1 MAEIRDSEIVQY
13 KDKKVQL
20 KQIPNQGE
28 NISVYVRPGDEV
40 DFNLNGI
47 NLQDLQYK
55 LVGGDIIIDIPNQ
68 GSFTFVS
75 MALMGYSDTPPF
87 FNLGGATKL
96 TLNTILS
103 AIEEVNDLPL
113 ESVSASLQVKIDQ
126 EAKEDAP
133 KVEKQPIVIIQE
145 VEVLVEKEEQEPNEN
160 IGQFTDEPVD
170 IPEIDPV
177 IFTSTETKSKS
188 STEDETKTDDGNGVP
203 ALLTFDIDIQHI
215 SATDSTTAGVMSVEG
230 GGGTSYDN
238 FYPGTQA
245 QAYKNGAGLVKQGDA
260 EIIDYRNTTSNEAN
274 KLIINADDPA
284 FFDTNIIS
292 REIVL
297 SPNQPIGFGVTSVTI
312 ASDSFPVDFDI
323 ANSTSGGNSFTLVK
337 DDLDTSVI
345 EGFTFDASG
354 NLIIKIL
361 MNKNQADQNFE
372 FIIDIVSEFNMDNV
386 PEDLKSEVE
395 DITGSAEATLEA
407 TKTYGANVKNIPDA
421 NIDNPD
427 EYYFEEFDDSNGD
440 KIESGFVIITNDNDN
455 IIYGSKTLENTI
467 NGGVANDL
475 ITTGNQN
482 DTVDGR
488 DGTDTMDYSSN
499 DNLDNDFGIDANLTT
514 GIITK
519 KYAANNTDTVLNIEN
534 VTGTQDNDN
543 IVGSADAN
551 VLLGEA
557 GNDTLR
563 GLAGSDTL
571 DGGAGNDTLEGGAA
585 ADSINGGAGND
596 TASYENAT
604 GDVTVD
610 LDNGNGNG
618 EASGADGNDTL
629 YNIENVK
636 GSAHDDTITG
646 DSGDNTLEGLA
657 GDDHFY
663 VSAGTDTIDGGSNG
677 ANGDTI
683 DASNSSVAHTISLK
697 DGQVFGEGYSSITG
711 VENAIGSAG
720 KDIIVGNDDTN
731 TLQGGINEDT
741 IYGGAGDDFIY
752 GGTQDDTLSGGVG
765 NDYINGGSS
774 SLGGTGDVATYSDIT
789 TGGVTVD
796 LRIQDG
802 TTSQNTVNAG
812 NDTLV
817 DIENLTGTSF
827 DDTLIGDTN
836 DNTLL
841 GGSGNDT
848 FIGNGSTG
856 TGDFIDGEGGT
867 DDLISFET
875 ATQNITFDLGDSSSY
890 QSTGAGKIK
899 VQNVENLKGGT
910 GADTLYGSSQE
921 NKLYGHDGDDFLDG
935 KAGNDTLY
943 GELGDDTLTGGAGDD
958 ILDGGAGA
966 DIADYTANTSS
977 GIKVDLTRVTG
988 QVIDDGYGDTDTLI
1002 DIERVNGSNFT
1013 DTIVGSDNV
1022 DTLYG
1027 MGGDDTLNGG
1037 LGSDTLYGG
1046 LGSDTADY
1054 STRSESIKV
1063 DLSVAIPTVIVDTN
1077 SNSTFES
1084 GVDEEDTLNS
1094 IENIIGGTNADII
1107 IGNSG
1112 NNTLK
1117 GNSGADTLSGGI
1129 GTDYLDGGDDIDTID
1144 FSSVNEDVTIDLSKT
1159 VTQAVYTDAYYK
1171 VSNIENIIGG
1181 FGADKLTGDVQVN
1194 TIIGGDGADTLDGG
1208 GVSGAGTDS
1217 LIGGAGDDN
1226 FVVSAVGS
1234 TVYDGSF
1241 GAGGADVDTADFSKI
1256 ANQSTDK
1263 VNVNLDSGSF
1273 TLNGNTIAGT
1283 TFIGIEGA
1291 IGGSGDDTITGT
1303 TTANSLVG
1311 GAGDDTLLGNG
1322 ASSGID
1328 YIDGG
1333 EGGETNGD
1341 FVSFSYSS
1349 SNISVDLSN
1358 SGVQNSGDGNL
1369 IIQNIENLEGG
1380 SGDDTLKGNDDDNIL
1395 RGLTGSDT
1403 LVGGKG
1409 YDTLDGGVGDIDIAD
1424 YSSNT
1429 ALGIKVDLTQA
1440 AQVTNDGYNNSDTL
1454 IDIEEIHGSNF
1465 TDTLVGAGDDDTFR
1479 GGAGDD
1485 TLSGASGAD
1494 TLYGEAGNDV
1504 LKGGLGDD
1512 TLDGGLDNDTADY
1525 SDRSEAIYGN
1535 LSAATPNVIV
1545 DTDDANSD
1553 GDTTHEF
1560 DGSDEVD
1567 TLNAIENITGGSNS
1581 DTLIGDANANTLS
1594 GGLGDDTLF
1603 GGAGAD
1609 KLIGGDGSDT
1619 VSYDGD
1625 VSAIN
1630 ISLKTNQGIDGSGDT
1645 DSYNSIE
1652 NVIGTSY
1659 DDTIEGD
1666 SSNNTLDGNT
1676 GKDAISYANSTN
1688 VSGVTVNLGTQT
1700 ASGVDEGTDTILNFE
1715 DILGGSGNDTLI
1727 GDGGTN
1733 TITGGS
1739 GNDTLDGAAGS
1750 DKLVGGLGSD
1760 TASYENEGSLV
1771 NINLRAGTGTDSS
1784 GGTDSYDSIENVIGS
1799 DYDDTIEGNTANN
1812 VLQGGLGNDTLTFEN
1827 ALSGVTVNL
1836 GTTTQQNT
1844 GSDGQDTI
1852 SGFENLTGS
1861 SSADNLT
1868 GDDNTNII
1876 RGNGGD
1882 DSLSGGLGVDSL
1894 YGGAGNDTF
1903 KVELGDGDDI
1913 IDGYEDAQTDTD
1925 DSSNKDTLD
1934 YSLLT
1939 GNYYANVDLS
1949 LNSAEVTDGTTTDQ
1963 TDTIANI
1970 ENVIGSNQNDTL
1982 TGNAE
1987 VNTLSGSSG
1996 DDTFILKDGITTGDA
2011 IIGGAHTIDGS
2022 GTQGST
2028 NAYTGKGDT
2037 VDYSAVTQSINLTLT
2052 NGAGTTNVQVGA
2064 TVADHT
2070 LSGIENIIGSDSS
2083 DDTITGN
2090 TAVNTILGM
2099 AGNDTIDGGDGA
2111 DILDGG
2117 FTDDGGGNNL
2127 QTNTI
2132 SFASSTIG
2140 VTANLTT
2147 GITSQSDII
2156 SNFTNII
2163 GTDEAA
2169 QVDILTGDGQDN
2181 KIEGLAGNDT
2191 IEGLDGD
2198 DNLLGGAGNDNFIL
2212 RADDGEDTIDGGEGS
2227 GDTLDYS
2234 NLTSTQN
2241 LEIEIDTS
2249 TSKVATVREGAT
2261 TYTDDVVN
2269 IENITGGAGDDTIT
2283 GDAFENTLIGNAGD
2297 DILDGDFEDDKLYGG
2312 AGDDQLLGG
2321 LGDDELYGEAGDD
2334 LLSGGAGDDIIVGG
2348 ETAEVSGD
2356 TIDYSSKATN
2366 LDLNLM
2372 NVVGGY
2378 ATATL
2383 GTEKD
2388 SLAEIENII
2397 GTINDDYIGGDNDS
2411 NALDGRAGADIIVG
2425 AGGDDV
2431 LSGGDDN
2438 DTFKAGLDNN
2448 VLAGQDKVLEDGD
2461 DGADTIDGGD
2471 EIDTVD
2477 YSAISQA
2484 IEVTLNGAT
2493 NTTVYVGGAGTGY
2506 ADDTIKNVENV
2517 IGSSGNDIIN
2527 GDSLDNILD
2536 GSAGDDTLYGAGG
2549 NDTLEGGT
2557 GINTADYTAALNKIV
2572 VDMDIAAGEVTADG
2586 DGGVDNLN
2594 NIQKIIATTNKDTI
2608 YGSNNDELFIGGAD
2622 TDTLMGRGGDDTLYG
2637 GSFDGTNRTDS
2648 ANDTVSYEY
2657 LTNGTDK
2664 VVVDLS
2670 ADTGTAVV
2678 STGADTD
2685 TLYDIENII
2694 GGAGDD
2700 TIITRFD
2707 EVNIING
2714 AAGSDTIDYSSLDT
2728 SHSISVTLGTNGAQS
2743 TVDVSGTANDDL
2755 VENIENVTGTNLT
2768 DSIYGNNLNNTLL
2781 GLGGDDTL
2789 EGGAGD
2795 DYLDGGTDGANGDT
2809 AYYNQ
2814 ATGSV
2819 TVDLGKD
2826 NIAQAIG
2833 GGQGTDTLVDIE
2845 NVIGSS
2851 YDDTFYTNFTEVN
2864 NFDGGIEDNEIN
2876 GDTVDYSNLKADVG
2890 GANYTGTANAD
2901 NIFLDLTSNTVE
2913 VRYGG
2918 STVTDTISNIENII
2932 ATSGDDTLYGD
2943 SGDNTLKGLLG
2954 DDILDGGQGDDYLDG
2969 GVAGSDTAYY
2979 NQATSGVTVDLGLD
2993 GVAQA
2998 VGGNQGTD
3006 TLVSIENVIGSKYN
3020 DTFKGDNVAS
3030 NIFNGGYVLATGV
3043 ENVSDE
3049 NDTVDYSSLTGATD
3063 KIVVDLSNTTTPNV
3077 AVTVA
3082 TTLQGSDTLI
3092 NIENVT
3098 GSFGNDTF
3106 TGNSDSNVFLGAD
3119 GDDTFLITSASTGS
3133 EVDIINGGANSS
3145 VGDTVDFSGVTNPNY
3160 YVDVNLASQDLLLK
3174 DASNNIVRDDT
3185 VLNIENITGTANED
3199 IIIGDSSNNILD
3211 GDDGTDSISG
3221 GAGDDIIY
3229 GGANSA
3235 GDGVGVY
3242 ETLDGGAD
3250 NDTIYGGAGND
3261 RILGGSGIGEDKLY
3275 GEAGDDSITGGSGID
3290 TIDGGADNDTIKGDA
3305 GEDILYGGTEDDIIY
3320 GGTEGD
3326 VIYGDDSLNS
3336 AANAGADTLFGED
3349 GTDTLFGG
3357 YGDDTLIGGANND
3370 SLYGGEGTDTVDFS
3384 TTGNGVTVDLDAQ
3397 TALGDG
3403 TDELNSIEN
3412 AIGSTYDDN
3421 FISDF
3426 AVSNRFDGN
3435 EGTETTGDSISYA
3448 AITVDG
3454 GVDKVVVDL
3463 SSGADAQ
3470 GYYDADI
3477 YQDGVITNT
3486 DKLKNMENITGSD
3499 GDDTITGDIDNNTLT
3514 GLDGDDLLSG
3524 QGGDDVLIGGAGSD
3538 TASYSEKS
3546 VAVTVDFK
3554 TNEAT
3559 TATETDSLNS
3569 IENAIGG
3576 TAKDTFKMNEDTT
3589 ANTIDGG
3596 GDEDTISYE
3605 YYTSEG
3611 VDVNLSFTG
3620 AQTVATGDT
3629 DTIANI
3635 EHIIGSSKNDTFVG
3649 TTASNSIVGGSGND
3663 TFIAGVDTD
3672 NDNVIENVDDGADYI
3687 DGGVGTGDWADY
3699 SSIGD
3704 DANGATNGIEVTL
3717 DGANEVTATVNG
3729 QTGDDT
3735 LLNIENIS
3743 GTQDSDSIKG
3753 DVQNNT
3759 LLGNAG
3765 ADILSGEAGMDELY
3779 GGDDADTL
3787 LGGAGDD
3794 ILMGDAGDDTLTGG
3808 VGSDNLYGGDNSS
3821 DSGVDTV
3828 DYTNALESL
3837 TIDLDVTDAI
3847 GLTQNGSEE
3856 GRSDGATGD
3865 QGQGVDN
3872 LYGIENVIGSNF
3884 AADIIYGSSE
3894 ANIIQTQAGD
3904 DTIVAAGASDGIDHY
3919 DGGVGTD
3926 TLDYSALSE
3935 DITIDLSVAATDD
3948 FDGAGGNDSW
3958 SVSIATGDSD
3968 IIKNIENIIGGSG
3981 DDIITMNS
3989 GVNEI
3994 QGGAGSDTLSGN
4006 LGNDIINGYYEAQD
4020 EETDVGIQYDTVS
4033 YSYLSTKSV
4042 VLDLQLGTAYVDAS
4056 DSDTLISIE
4065 NAIGGA
4071 QGDTLT
4077 GSTLINS
4084 LEGGA
4089 GDDTFVSS
4097 LGDDFIFG
4105 GNMASGTHTDSHIV
4119 GDTVDYSNSV
4129 NTNNKLVVDL
4139 TTTAND
4145 GNVYSNAQVLL
4156 DSDNSAVYTDRL
4168 YGIENISG
4176 TQNDDTLYGNSEA
4189 NTLIGNSGDDT
4200 LKGGLGIDKLDGGAG
4215 DDIFLI
4221 EETDIGDAGGDEIL
4235 GGSGNDTLNYLGIT
4249 SSGVTVNLE
4258 TGADVTIGG
4267 YTHEFSGIEH
4277 IIGTNQAD
4285 ILTGD
4290 INLNRIEGMG
4300 GDDTVYGKYGDD
4312 ILDGGVGLDTLYGS
4326 DGLDTLYGGDDADK
4340 LYGGLGLDTIFGGA
4354 GADEIIFEAA
4364 DNQNDIVYGGD
4375 ASSDTSEDDLIDYT
4389 TAIKGMTVTLGEDNL
4404 LGTATS
4410 QDQGTDDIYGI
4421 EHVKG
4426 SNIESDTIFG
4436 NSDVNTLYGQ
4446 GADDTLYGKDGA
4458 DHLLGGDQDD
4468 VLYGDDAIGNSD
4480 DGAADTLDGGTGD
4493 DTLYGGLGDDEL
4505 IGGTGDDIFKAVYTT
4520 DIFDGDDNI
4529 DGGADS
4535 DTIDYSAVVDGQY
4548 YGNIDLTAGSVII
4561 YDGANG
4567 DAVKKTD
4574 SITSIENA
4582 IGTSGDDTFKGNAE
4596 RNTLAGRSGADT
4608 VMYTFAALTAGI
4620 VADLSADT
4628 VDKVTT
4634 SGTFTDT
4641 VTQIENIVGTDFDD
4655 VFVGASGE
4663 VNIIDGGEST
4673 VNGQGNEVGGDTVD
4687 YSSQSDAIDVTL
4699 NGSTLVDVVISGDAT
4714 DQIKNIENVTG
4725 STANDTIVGDLSVNT
4740 LLGMDG
4746 NDNLDGGAGND
4757 YIDGGAGDDII
4768 TGGAGI
4774 DTLYGGTGDDTF
4786 NQANIADTGDTI
4798 DGGDGSD
4805 TVDYS
4810 GIETAETGGIYADL
4824 ANNEILIDSNTDA
4837 VFDNSVDKVDTIT
4850 SIENV
4855 SGTQNNDTL
4864 LGNDEVNELSGNGGD
4879 DYIDGA
4885 IGDDTLLGGLGDD
4898 EVYGGEGIDILYGD
4912 DIANSDVTGGDDTLS
4927 GGAGEDTIYGGYGDD
4942 TLIGGVN
4949 DDKLK
4954 GGEGS
4959 DTADYSGESAAVQA
4973 NIANSFAVGS
4983 SSGTDTFESIENITG
4998 TDLGGAS
5005 DQITGD
5011 DASNTLKG
5019 LAGDDTIS
5027 ELAGDDEVVG
5037 GAGDDYIYAG
5047 AGADII
5053 DGDDTDGATLN
5064 GTSDTLD
5071 YSLINI
5077 SDDSGDTRDVDG
5089 TNDSTTPSSDA
5100 YSGIEIDLTVTTA
5113 QRIHAQYGTDTVT
5126 NIENIVGSG
5135 KNDYIG
5141 GNDVANTLEGRS
5153 GNDYL
5158 VGLDGADKL
5167 IGGDGIDTADFSTG
5181 VQNVVIDMT
5190 RTQTDGSSGTYRV
5203 QNDGYGHQ
5211 EYLDGVENITT
5222 GAGNDTIYG
5231 DSNSNTIITGAGND
5245 TIRGGAQ
5252 ADVIEGGADEDT
5264 VDFSDLTY
5272 GVTVDLDTDNN
5283 SGTAADGTASS
5294 NGKTDIIREIE
5305 NVIGTASNDI
5315 IVADEKDN
5323 TLIGADG
5330 DDTFVGLEGVD
5341 YIDGGAGTNDTI
5353 DFSDGTQGIQVDLT
5367 AIQTFG
5373 TNTTYIVQDDGFGNK
5388 EYINGIENIIGT
5400 NSADTIIGDSANNKF
5415 EGGSN
5420 DDTLYGDA
5428 GDDTLIGGTGADT
5441 FRAGAGNDII
5451 YGSDENISSSDAS
5464 RDVID
5469 YSDVNV
5475 AMTINLDANQA
5486 SGVGQGVD
5494 LIYDI
5499 QDVLGSSVNDTI
5511 TGITDSV
5518 NSLMGQSGDDIF
5530 YATLDGDFIYGG
5542 SVNTTTSVHTDS
5554 GDDTV
5559 DYSAIDSNDGRAIN
5573 VDLSRDDG
5581 DDTTN
5586 NEQEVQL
5593 VGDNTKFDNLEGIEN
5608 IIGTQNND
5616 IIKGSDDATEV
5627 NTLDGD
5633 KGDDTFFSSDGVDS
5647 FIGGEGIDTLDFRGV
5662 NTGAEGVN
5670 VDLDQDKA
5678 IDDGFGLEDYIAN
5691 DIEVV
5696 IGSTNDDILKGDSAD
5711 NTLLGNDG
5719 ADTIEGGSGADS
5731 LEGGV
5736 GVDTLKGDSGN
5747 DTILGGADGDFLYGG
5762 EGNDI
5767 LDGEA
5772 GDDTIYFDKG
5782 NDVITGGTGADTLTY
5797 EEQIITSSGIIVNL
5811 EATNGEVDVGA
5822 DGIDNLQD
5830 HIETIIGTGLD
5841 DNFNGYTGSDA
5852 GDYVDTFKGLAGND
5866 VFSGGR
5872 GDDYLDGG
5880 NQVDTLIFTNA
5891 QNGVNVDLS
5900 VTQNLADTNT
5910 YAVQDDGFGDQDY
5923 VINIENIIGTAYVD
5937 TLGGDANDNSIAA
5950 GDNDDTL
5957 LLSTGLDTLNGESG
5971 SDWISLE
5978 NHEVNIDLLN
5988 ATHSYAVNENT
5999 TIQNIENII
6008 DSTTSTATRYMWGTH
6023 EGNIVIAYDG
6033 NDRVYGRDGDDV
6045 VDLGAGDDIVYSNE
6059 RDATNAI
6066 GTGTDTLMGGAGT
6079 DILEFRNDITG
6090 GQSASIILQTTT
6102 FDSNFDFTNETTLTA
6117 TTTTINLSG
6126 LDSYTGDQNFV
6137 QITDGTG
6144 NTDYIYVDGSGNTDF
6159 EQFNLSYAGDTF
6171 VGDDAVNIVNAYEGN
6186 DTILGM
6192 GGADI
6197 INGHNGNDKIYGGE
6211 GNDVINAGNDQD
6223 TIIGGLG
6230 DDAINGGNGN
6240 DIIYDDEGTDTID
6253 GDGGTDTVIFKDGGN
6268 GITIDLTA
6276 TTNNSIDSYGNTQ
6289 NIREVENVTSTDYVD
6304 TITTNS
6310 STNVILAGAQN
6321 DTIFGS
6327 TGNDNINGEGGTD
6340 LLDYSNLTTSVRL
6353 ELGDNA
6359 RIGTDNQTITS
6370 IENAR
6375 GSDYADE
6382 ITGESGVNTLWGG
6395 DDNDVIDGEASN
6407 DTLYGDD
6414 GDDTLIGGTGAD
6426 RLEGG
6431 ANSAYTD
6438 GSTHTGDTVDYTD
6451 IGAKVIIDLNDSG
6464 NATAYVT
6471 GDGNDTL
6478 VGIENLTGSAV
6489 GDELS
6494 GNIEAN
6500 TLLGNAGND
6509 ILDGEAGADYI
6520 DAGAD
6525 NDTIIGGIG
6534 DDNLRGSTGDDI
6546 FIASNGDGDDVIDGG
6561 DNSDIV
6567 DYSNVTGPL
6576 NVTLGA
6582 SGDATVTIAGT
6593 DTLTNIEGFY
6603 GTSSNDSLTGNAED
6617 NVFEGRD
6624 GSDILTGNDGDDTLL
6639 GGEGD
6644 DRLLGG
6650 VGNDT
6655 IDGGNDGANGDWID
6669 YSGSTNAININ
6680 LRADA
6685 DHATGEGTDQI
6696 SGIEHID
6703 VSNDE
6708 NGNVVQG
6715 DANDNSFVAGI
6726 GEDSLSYDGSTDAVT
6741 IDVDAGTSSG
6751 DGADVFVDFENFIGS
6766 NQNDILRN
6774 DSVKDDTNFKSFDG
6788 KSGIDTADYTASSQ
6802 DITVDLNG
6810 NTSATLTVAGTTT
6823 DELSN
6828 VEIIKTGSG
6837 DDTFILTSTTGLD
6850 TLDAGGGTDT
6860 LELSGNLD
6868 LSNVTLLNFETIS
6881 IEDGETLTLSA
6892 TDLDNQTMTID
6903 MVGTGSLIIE
6913 ATALSSDHDFDNIT
6927 INRGTGTVTLQ
6938 VDNSVD
6944 LTARDI
6950 NGANNFTIDNILVN
6964 SGTVT
6969 LTEAQVT
6976 TGTVVLSGA
6985 GSAVVEVS
6993 GNSATDFSTILSLD
7007 SGSSETIQ
7015 FTNNSTFSGDFGDS
7029 NIVVDA
7035 TKTLTTTMGKLS
7047 GKTNALSGT
7056 GNVTLSDVNVD
7067 ATDVNSVADAID
7079 GVVTA
7084 TVTADTA
7091 TNLATN
7097 LTNATATDALSL
7109 TVTDAVTDAADLVTL
7124 NGKTNQQIDVTA
7136 ITSTIHGDASELID
7150 IYVTNVT
7157 QYNGLGNE
7165 AVTIDDTTT
7174 AVNVDTIANKT
7185 TGVLTATILTG
7196 AVATTLAA
7204 ITHVDTNDIIT
7215 FTTNDT
7221 SVDATDLVA
7230 LNAKVDTFG
7239 VGTITTITE
7248 AFGTIG
7254 ASAVNIT
7261 DALGIAANSNVTITG
7276 GSISVSDTS
7285 IIADA
7290 TTAVVTAIVSE
7301 GDATTLKTLT
7311 TDNTDMI
7318 TVTMAAA
7325 STQASDLSIID
7336 GKTGVAIDATN
7347 ITELTG
7353 DATDVKTLLSS
7364 STITTVTD
7372 GSLAVTVSGTTSV
7385 SDINTINSDSATGVV
7400 TATAVEHDA
7409 TTLKTLNTTNADA
7422 ITITMAASSTAAAD
7436 LITIEGKTS
7445 EAIDATSITAL
7456 TGNVADVKTALAS
7469 GEITTVTNNTLGV
7482 TLSGTTVAAA
7492 DLVTIDSDSATGTIN
7507 ASSFTTISGSL
7518 SDLNS
7523 VYNSG
7528 NFTNLGNEN
7537 ITITDTGTITSTD
7550 LNDLLT
7556 ETSGTISL
7564 GSVTIN
7570 VVSGD
7575 TLDLSSINSTGTVTI
7590 NDSTGNEDITGTSTD
7605 DILNLNSGNDTV
7617 NLGAGNDTIKVDI
7630 ADLDIND
7637 NITDTS
7643 GTDNVTF
7650 NDSGTIDSADVID
7663 FSGIETLNMYSGDDT
7678 VTFDDVSEF
7687 DNFRNEL
7694 DVVDSGGTDTLKF
7707 GSTSVTGDLNFNN
7720 LDEFEN
7726 LELSSTNDD
7735 VTLSGDEPDNIYGLG
7750 GDDSFTLD
7758 YSNVSSFT
7766 TIDGGADVDEVIV
7779 QGTFAANNTDFGTVN
7794 DYDNIET
7801 LDISG
7806 MSLTGT
7812 DSDEIQFTGDLIN
7825 EWTNGGAVSGALTLQ
7840 LTADQMENIGY
7851 TDSGSTY
7858 QSSVSDGVTYN
7869 LENGATLTIEQVV

>member
-1 MAEIRDSEIVQY
+1 MAEIRDSELVQY

-20 KQIPNQGE
+20 KTPPEKGE

-47 NLQDLQYK
+47 NVNDLQYK

-75 MALMGYSDTPPF
+75 MALMGYSDAPPF

-96 TLNTILS
+96 SLDSILT

-113 ESVSASLQVKIDQ
+113 TSISASLEVKIDQ
-126 EAKEDAP
+126 EAKEDNP
-133 KVEKQPIVIIQE
+133 EVEKPPIIIIQE
-145 VEVLVEKEEQEPNEN
+145 VIVYVEKEDNPEEPNEN
-160 IGQFTDEPVD
+160 PNLYPEPPVELPDEYPF
-170 IPEIDPV
+170 PEDPAP
-177 IFTSTETKSKS
+177 KKPSK
-188 STEDETKTDDGNGVP
+188 TEDDIGPSDGAGVP
-203 ALLTFDIDIQHI
+203 AALTFDIDIQHI
-215 SATDSTTAGVMSVEG
+215 HVSDSTTAGVMVVQG

-297 SPNQPIGFGVTSVTI
+297 SPSQPIGFGITSITI
-312 ASDSFPVDFDI
+312 SSGGFPVDFDI
-323 ANSTSGGNSFTLVK
+323 ANSTAGVNSFSLIK
-337 DDLDTSVI
+337 DDLDTPGI
-345 EGFTFDASG
+345 EGFTVDSDG

-372 FIIDIVSEFNMDNV
+372 FKIDVVSEFNMDNV

-395 DITGSAEATLEA
+395 DITGSADATLEA
-407 TKTYGANVKNIPDA
+407 TKTYGANVKRIPDA

-427 EYYFEEFDDSNGD
+427 EYYFTEFDDSNGD

-455 IIYGSKTLENTI
+455 EIYGSITLENTI
-467 NGGVANDL
+467 NGGVANDTI
-475 ITTGNQN
+475 ITGMQN

-488 DGTDTMDYSSN
+488 DGKDTLDYSAQ
-499 DNLDNDFGIDANLTT
+499 DNLDSDKGIDADLSTAT
-514 GIITK
+514 GTVVK
-519 KYAANNTDTVLNIEN
+519 KYADNTDTVSNIEN

-543 IVGSADAN
+543 IVGSGAAN

-571 DGGAGNDTLEGGAA
+571 DGGAGNDMLEGGAA

-604 GDVTVD
+604 GGVTVD

-663 VSAGTDTIDGGSNG
+663 VSAGTDTIDGGSNN

-697 DGQVFGEGYSSITG
+697 DGQVFGEGYSSISG
-711 VENAIGSAG
+711 IENAIGSSN
-720 KDIIVGNDDTN
+720 KDIIVGSDGKN

-765 NDYINGGSS
+765 DDYIDGGSA

-812 NDTLV
+812 NDILV

-910 GADTLYGSSQE
+910 GDDTLYGSSQE

-935 KAGNDTLY
+935 KAGDDTLY

-958 ILDGGAGA
+958 TLNGGAGA

-1046 LGSDTADY
+1046 TGDDTADY
-1054 STRSESIKV
+1054 GTRSESIKV

-1107 IGNSG
+1107 IGSSG

-1234 TVYDGSF
+1234 TEYNGSL
-1241 GAGGADVDTADFSKI
+1241 GAGGADIDTADFSKI

-1263 VNVNLDSGSF
+1263 VEVNLDSGSF
-1273 TLNGNTIAGT
+1273 KLNGNTIAGT

-1291 IGGSGDDTITGT
+1291 IGGAGDDTITGT

-1322 ASSGID
+1322 ASSGTD

-1341 FVSFSYSS
+1341 FVSFSYTA

-1358 SGVQNSGDGNL
+1358 TGVQNSGDGNL

-1380 SGDDTLKGNDDDNIL
+1380 TGDDTLKGNDDDNIL

-1454 IDIEEIHGSNF
+1454 VDIEEIHGSNF

-1494 TLYGEAGNDV
+1494 SLYGEVGNDV
-1504 LKGGLGDD
+1504 LKGGLGND

-1525 SDRSEAIYGN
+1525 SDRTEAVYGD
-1535 LSAATPNVIV
+1535 LSAATPNVMV
-1545 DTDDANSD
+1545 DTADDGAD
-1553 GDTTHEF
+1553 GDATHEF
-1560 DGSDEVD
+1560 NGSDETD

-1609 KLIGGDGSDT
+1609 KLIGGAGSDT

-1625 VSAIN
+1625 ISAIN
-1630 ISLKTNQGIDGSGDT
+1630 ISLKTNQGVDGSGDT

-1652 NVIGTSY
+1652 NVIGTLH

-1666 SSNNTLDGNT
+1666 SANNTLDGNS
-1676 GKDAISYANSTN
+1676 GKDTISYANSTN
-1688 VSGVTVNLGTQT
+1688 IAGVTVNLSTQT

-1715 DILGGSGNDTLI
+1715 DILGGSGDDTLI
-1727 GDGGTN
+1727 GDAGTN

-1739 GNDTLDGAAGS
+1739 GDDTLDGAAGS

-1760 TASYENEGSLV
+1760 TVTYANEGSLV

-1784 GGTDSYDSIENVIGS
+1784 GGTDSYDSIENVLGS

-1812 VLQGGLGNDTLTFEN
+1812 ILQGGLGNDTLTFEN

-1844 GSDGQDTI
+1844 GSDGLDTI

-1868 GDDNTNII
+1868 GDDNINII

-1882 DSLSGGLGVDSL
+1882 DSLNGGLGVDSL

-1913 IDGYEDAQTDTD
+1913 IDGFEATLTDTD
-1925 DSSNKDTLD
+1925 DASNKDTLD

-1939 GNYYANVDLS
+1939 GNYHANVDLS

-1970 ENVIGSNQNDTL
+1970 ENVIGSNQDDTL

-2037 VDYSAVTQSINLTLT
+2037 VDYSAVTQSINLTLA

-2090 TAVNTILGM
+2090 NAVNTILGM
-2099 AGNDTIDGGDGA
+2099 GGDDTIDGGDGA

-2132 SFASSTIG
+2132 SFASSTTGI
-2140 VTANLTT
+2140 TANLTT
-2147 GITSQSDII
+2147 GVTSQGDVI

-2191 IEGLDGD
+2191 IEGLGGD

-2227 GDTLDYS
+2227 GDTLYYS
-2234 NLTSTQN
+2234 NLTAGQN
-2241 LEIEIDTS
+2241 LEVEIDTS
-2249 TSKVATVREGAT
+2249 TSKVATVRVGGT

-2269 IENITGGAGDDTIT
+2269 VENITGGAGDDTIT
-2283 GDAFENTLIGNAGD
+2283 GDAFENTLIGNDGD

-2321 LGDDELYGEAGDD
+2321 LGDDELYGGAGDD

-2348 ETAEVSGD
+2348 ETGETVGIGD
-2356 TIDYSSKATN
+2356 TIDYSSKATD
-2366 LDLNLM
+2366 LDVNLM
-2372 NVVGGY
+2372 NIVGGY
-2378 ATATL
+2378 AIATL

-2397 GTINDDYIGGDNDS
+2397 GTIDADYIGGDNDA
-2411 NALDGRAGADIIVG
+2411 NALDGRKGADIIVG

-2438 DTFKAGLDNN
+2438 DTFRAGLDNN

-2493 NTTVYVGGAGTGY
+2493 NATVYVGGAGTGY

-2549 NDTLEGGT
+2549 DDTLEGGT
-2557 GINTADYTAALNKIV
+2557 GFNTADYTTALNKIV

-2637 GSFDGTNRTDS
+2637 GLEDRTDS

-2694 GGAGDD
+2694 GGAGND

-2714 AAGSDTIDYSSLDT
+2714 AAGSDTIDYSNLNT

-2851 YDDTFYTNFTEVN
+2851 YDDTFYTNFTEAN

-2876 GDTVDYSNLKADVG
+2876 GDTVDYSNMTVDDVSE
-2890 GANYTGTANAD
+2890 D
-2901 NIFLDLTSNTVE
+2901 NIFLDLTNNTVE
-2913 VRYGG
+2913 VRLDG
-2918 STVTDTISNIENII
+2918 SSVTDTITSIENIV

-2943 SGDNTLKGLLG
+2943 DENNTLEGLLG

-3030 NIFNGGYVLATGV
+3030 NIFDGGYVLASGL
-3043 ENVSDE
+3043 ENAGDE

-3063 KIVVDLSNTTTPNV
+3063 KIVVDLSNTSSANV

-3082 TTLQGSDTLI
+3082 TALQNPDTLR

-3098 GSFGNDTF
+3098 GSSGDDTF
-3106 TGNSDSNVFLGAD
+3106 TGNSNSNIFLGAD
-3119 GDDTFLITSASTGS
+3119 GDDTFLITGASVGS
-3133 EVDIINGGANSS
+3133 ESDTLNGGNNSAT
-3145 VGDTVDFSGVTNPNY
+3145 GDTVDFSGVTNPTY

-3185 VLNIENITGTANED
+3185 VLNIENITGTQNED
-3199 IIIGDSSNNILD
+3199 IIVGDSSNNILKGEDGTDNISGGD
-3211 GDDGTDSISG
+3211 GDDT
-3221 GAGDDIIY
+3221 IY
-3229 GGANSA
+3229 GGDNTDNLTSSST
-3235 GDGVGVY
+3235 Y

-3275 GEAGDDSITGGSGID
+3275 GEAGADSITGGSGID

-3336 AANAGADTLFGED
+3336 STNAGNDTLFGED

-3384 TTGNGVTVDLDAQ
+3384 TTGNGVTVNLDAQ

-3421 FISDF
+3421 FVSDF

-3435 EGTETTGDSISYA
+3435 EGAETTGDSISYA

-3454 GVDKVVVDL
+3454 GIDKVVVDL

-3477 YQDGVITNT
+3477 YQDGVVTNT

-3499 GDDTITGDIDNNTLT
+3499 GDDTITGDSDVNTLT

-3538 TASYSEKS
+3538 TASFAEKS

-3559 TATETDSLNS
+3559 TATETDTLNS

-3699 SSIGD
+3699 SSIVD

-3729 QTGDDT
+3729 QTGVDT

-3808 VGSDNLYGGDNSS
+3808 VGSDDLYGGDDSS

-3904 DTIVAAGASDGIDHY
+3904 DTIVSASASDGIDHY

-3935 DITIDLSVAATDD
+3935 AITVDLSVAATDD

-3958 SVSIATGDSD
+3958 SVAIATGDND

-3994 QGGAGSDTLSGN
+3994 QGGAGADTLSGN
-4006 LGNDIINGYYEAQD
+4006 IGNDIINGYYEALD
-4020 EETDVGIQYDTVS
+4020 EATDVGIQYDTVS
-4033 YSYLSTKSV
+4033 YDYLTSKAV
-4042 VLDLQLGTAYVDAS
+4042 VLNLQTGTATVDAN
-4056 DSDTLISIE
+4056 DTDTLISIE
-4065 NAIGGA
+4065 NAIGGD

-4077 GSTLINS
+4077 GSTLINT

-4097 LGDDFIFG
+4097 LESDFIYG
-4105 GNMASGTHTDSHIV
+4105 GNVASGTHTDSHIV

-4139 TTTAND
+4139 TTIAND

-4156 DSDNSAVYTDRL
+4156 NSDDSAVYTDRL

-4176 TQNDDTLYGNSEA
+4176 TQNDDTLYGNGEA

-4277 IIGTNQAD
+4277 IIGTNQND

-4312 ILDGGVGLDTLYGS
+4312 ILDGGAGLDTLYGS
-4326 DGLDTLYGGDDADK
+4326 DGLDTLYGGADADK
-4340 LYGGLGLDTIFGGA
+4340 LYGGLGLDTLFGGD

-4426 SNIESDTIFG
+4426 SNIEGDTLIG

-4446 GADDTLYGKDGA
+4446 GSDDTLYGKDGA

-4480 DGAADTLDGGTGD
+4480 DGASDTLDGGTGD
-4493 DTLYGGLGDDEL
+4493 DTLYGGRGNDEL
-4505 IGGTGDDIFKAVYTT
+4505 IGGTGDDIFKSVYTT
-4520 DIFDGDDNI
+4520 DTFDGDDNI
-4529 DGGADS
+4529 DGGAGS
-4535 DTIDYSAVVDGQY
+4535 DTVDYSAVVDGQY
-4548 YGNIDLTAGSVII
+4548 YGNIDLTAGNVII

-4574 SITSIENA
+4574 SITAIENA

-4596 RNTLAGRSGADT
+4596 RNTLAGRAGADT
-4608 VMYTFAALTAGI
+4608 VMYTFAALTAGV
-4620 VADLSADT
+4620 VANLNADT

-4641 VTQIENIVGTDFDD
+4641 VSQIENIVGTDFDD
-4655 VFVGASGE
+4655 TFIGASGE
-4663 VNIIDGGEST
+4663 QNIIDGGESG

-4687 YSSQSDAIDVTL
+4687 YSSQANSIDVTL
-4699 NGSTLVDVVISGDAT
+4699 NGSTFADVLISGDTT
-4714 DQIKNIENVTG
+4714 DKIKDIENVTG
-4725 STANDTIVGDLSVNT
+4725 SSDDDIIVGDSSINT

-4746 NDNLDGGAGND
+4746 DDILDGGAGND
-4757 YIDGGAGDDII
+4757 YIDGGAGDDTI

-4774 DTLYGGTGDDTF
+4774 DQLYGGTGDDTF
-4786 NQANIADTGDTI
+4786 YQANIFDTGDTI
-4798 DGGDGSD
+4798 DGGAGSD

-4810 GIETAETGGIYADL
+4810 GIDAAEVGGVLADL
-4824 ANNEILIDSNTDA
+4824 SNNEIIIDADADGDFTDTG
-4837 VFDNSVDKVDTIT
+4837 DNSKDTV
-4850 SIENV
+4850 SSVENV
-4855 SGTQNNDTL
+4855 LGTQNNDSL
-4864 LGNDEVNELSGNGGD
+4864 IGNDEVNFLSGNGGE

-4885 IGDDTLLGGLGDD
+4885 IGNDTLLGGLGAD
-4898 EVYGGEGIDILYGD
+4898 EIYGGEGTDILYGD

-4942 TLIGGVN
+4942 TLIGGLN

-4983 SSGTDTFESIENITG
+4983 SSGTDTFESI
-4998 TDLGGAS
+4998 
-5005 DQITGD
+5005 
-5011 DASNTLKG
+5011 
-5019 LAGDDTIS
+5019 
-5027 ELAGDDEVVG
+5027 
-5037 GAGDDYIYAG
+5037 
-5047 AGADII
+5047 
-5053 DGDDTDGATLN
+5053 
-5064 GTSDTLD
+5064 
-5071 YSLINI
+5071 
-5077 SDDSGDTRDVDG
+5077 
-5089 TNDSTTPSSDA
+5089 
-5100 YSGIEIDLTVTTA
+5100 
-5113 QRIHAQYGTDTVT
+5113 
-5126 NIENIVGSG
+5126 
-5135 KNDYIG
+5135 
-5141 GNDVANTLEGRS
+5141 
-5153 GNDYL
+5153 
-5158 VGLDGADKL
+5158 
-5167 IGGDGIDTADFSTG
+5167 
-5181 VQNVVIDMT
+5181 
-5190 RTQTDGSSGTYRV
+5190 
-5203 QNDGYGHQ
+5203 
-5211 EYLDGVENITT
+5211 
-5222 GAGNDTIYG
+5222 
-5231 DSNSNTIITGAGND
+5231 
-5245 TIRGGAQ
+5245 
-5252 ADVIEGGADEDT
+5252 
-5264 VDFSDLTY
+5264 
-5272 GVTVDLDTDNN
+5272 
-5283 SGTAADGTASS
+5283 
-5294 NGKTDIIREIE
+5294 
-5305 NVIGTASNDI
+5305 
-5315 IVADEKDN
+5315 
-5323 TLIGADG
+5323 
-5330 DDTFVGLEGVD
+5330 
-5341 YIDGGAGTNDTI
+5341 
-5353 DFSDGTQGIQVDLT
+5353 
-5367 AIQTFG
+5367 
-5373 TNTTYIVQDDGFGNK
+5373 
-5388 EYINGIENIIGT
+5388 
-5400 NSADTIIGDSANNKF
+5400 
-5415 EGGSN
+5415 
-5420 DDTLYGDA
+5420 
-5428 GDDTLIGGTGADT
+5428 
-5441 FRAGAGNDII
+5441 
-5451 YGSDENISSSDAS
+5451 
-5464 RDVID
+5464 
-5469 YSDVNV
+5469 
-5475 AMTINLDANQA
+5475 
-5486 SGVGQGVD
+5486 
-5494 LIYDI
+5494 
-5499 QDVLGSSVNDTI
+5499 
-5511 TGITDSV
+5511 
-5518 NSLMGQSGDDIF
+5518 
-5530 YATLDGDFIYGG
+5530 
-5542 SVNTTTSVHTDS
+5542 
-5554 GDDTV
+5554 
-5559 DYSAIDSNDGRAIN
+5559 
-5573 VDLSRDDG
+5573 
-5581 DDTTN
+5581 
-5586 NEQEVQL
+5586 
-5593 VGDNTKFDNLEGIEN
+5593 
-5608 IIGTQNND
+5608 
-5616 IIKGSDDATEV
+5616 
-5627 NTLDGD
+5627 
-5633 KGDDTFFSSDGVDS
+5633 
-5647 FIGGEGIDTLDFRGV
+5647 
-5662 NTGAEGVN
+5662 
-5670 VDLDQDKA
+5670 
-5678 IDDGFGLEDYIAN
+5678 
-5691 DIEVV
+5691 
-5696 IGSTNDDILKGDSAD
+5696 
-5711 NTLLGNDG
+5711 
-5719 ADTIEGGSGADS
+5719 
-5731 LEGGV
+5731 
-5736 GVDTLKGDSGN
+5736 
-5747 DTILGGADGDFLYGG
+5747 
-5762 EGNDI
+5762 
-5767 LDGEA
+5767 
-5772 GDDTIYFDKG
+5772 
-5782 NDVITGGTGADTLTY
+5782 
-5797 EEQIITSSGIIVNL
+5797 
-5811 EATNGEVDVGA
+5811 
-5822 DGIDNLQD
+5822 
-5830 HIETIIGTGLD
+5830 
-5841 DNFNGYTGSDA
+5841 
-5852 GDYVDTFKGLAGND
+5852 
-5866 VFSGGR
+5866 
-5872 GDDYLDGG
+5872 
-5880 NQVDTLIFTNA
+5880 
-5891 QNGVNVDLS
+5891 
-5900 VTQNLADTNT
+5900 
-5910 YAVQDDGFGDQDY
+5910 
-5923 VINIENIIGTAYVD
+5923 
-5937 TLGGDANDNSIAA
+5937 
-5950 GDNDDTL
+5950 
-5957 LLSTGLDTLNGESG
+5957 
-5971 SDWISLE
+5971 
-5978 NHEVNIDLLN
+5978 
-5988 ATHSYAVNENT
+5988 
-5999 TIQNIENII
+5999 
-6008 DSTTSTATRYMWGTH
+6008 
-6023 EGNIVIAYDG
+6023 
-6033 NDRVYGRDGDDV
+6033 
-6045 VDLGAGDDIVYSNE
+6045 
-6059 RDATNAI
+6059 
-6066 GTGTDTLMGGAGT
+6066 
-6079 DILEFRNDITG
+6079 
-6090 GQSASIILQTTT
+6090 
-6102 FDSNFDFTNETTLTA
+6102 
-6117 TTTTINLSG
+6117 
-6126 LDSYTGDQNFV
+6126 
-6137 QITDGTG
+6137 
-6144 NTDYIYVDGSGNTDF
+6144 
-6159 EQFNLSYAGDTF
+6159 
-6171 VGDDAVNIVNAYEGN
+6171 
-6186 DTILGM
+6186 
-6192 GGADI
+6192 
-6197 INGHNGNDKIYGGE
+6197 
-6211 GNDVINAGNDQD
+6211 
-6223 TIIGGLG
+6223 
-6230 DDAINGGNGN
+6230 
-6240 DIIYDDEGTDTID
+6240 
-6253 GDGGTDTVIFKDGGN
+6253 
-6268 GITIDLTA
+6268 
-6276 TTNNSIDSYGNTQ
+6276 
-6289 NIREVENVTSTDYVD
+6289 
-6304 TITTNS
+6304 
-6310 STNVILAGAQN
+6310 
-6321 DTIFGS
+6321 
-6327 TGNDNINGEGGTD
+6327 
-6340 LLDYSNLTTSVRL
+6340 
-6353 ELGDNA
+6353 
-6359 RIGTDNQTITS
+6359 
-6370 IENAR
+6370 
-6375 GSDYADE
+6375 
-6382 ITGESGVNTLWGG
+6382 
-6395 DDNDVIDGEASN
+6395 
-6407 DTLYGDD
+6407 
-6414 GDDTLIGGTGAD
+6414 
-6426 RLEGG
+6426 
-6431 ANSAYTD
+6431 
-6438 GSTHTGDTVDYTD
+6438 
-6451 IGAKVIIDLNDSG
+6451 
-6464 NATAYVT
+6464 
-6471 GDGNDTL
+6471 
-6478 VGIENLTGSAV
+6478 
-6489 GDELS
+6489 
-6494 GNIEAN
+6494 
-6500 TLLGNAGND
+6500 
-6509 ILDGEAGADYI
+6509 
-6520 DAGAD
+6520 
-6525 NDTIIGGIG
+6525 
-6534 DDNLRGSTGDDI
+6534 
-6546 FIASNGDGDDVIDGG
+6546 
-6561 DNSDIV
+6561 
-6567 DYSNVTGPL
+6567 
-6576 NVTLGA
+6576 
-6582 SGDATVTIAGT
+6582 
-6593 DTLTNIEGFY
+6593 
-6603 GTSSNDSLTGNAED
+6603 
-6617 NVFEGRD
+6617 
-6624 GSDILTGNDGDDTLL
+6624 
-6639 GGEGD
+6639 
-6644 DRLLGG
+6644 
-6650 VGNDT
+6650 
-6655 IDGGNDGANGDWID
+6655 
-6669 YSGSTNAININ
+6669 
-6680 LRADA
+6680 
-6685 DHATGEGTDQI
+6685 
-6696 SGIEHID
+6696 
-6703 VSNDE
+6703 
-6708 NGNVVQG
+6708 
-6715 DANDNSFVAGI
+6715 
-6726 GEDSLSYDGSTDAVT
+6726 
-6741 IDVDAGTSSG
+6741 
-6751 DGADVFVDFENFIGS
+6751 
-6766 NQNDILRN
+6766 
-6774 DSVKDDTNFKSFDG
+6774 
-6788 KSGIDTADYTASSQ
+6788 
-6802 DITVDLNG
+6802 
-6810 NTSATLTVAGTTT
+6810 
-6823 DELSN
+6823 
-6828 VEIIKTGSG
+6828 
-6837 DDTFILTSTTGLD
+6837 
-6850 TLDAGGGTDT
+6850 
-6860 LELSGNLD
+6860 
-6868 LSNVTLLNFETIS
+6868 
-6881 IEDGETLTLSA
+6881 
-6892 TDLDNQTMTID
+6892 
-6903 MVGTGSLIIE
+6903 
-6913 ATALSSDHDFDNIT
+6913 
-6927 INRGTGTVTLQ
+6927 
-6938 VDNSVD
+6938 
-6944 LTARDI
+6944 
-6950 NGANNFTIDNILVN
+6950 
-6964 SGTVT
+6964 
-6969 LTEAQVT
+6969 
-6976 TGTVVLSGA
+6976 
-6985 GSAVVEVS
+6985 
-6993 GNSATDFSTILSLD
+6993 
-7007 SGSSETIQ
+7007 
-7015 FTNNSTFSGDFGDS
+7015 
-7029 NIVVDA
+7029 
-7035 TKTLTTTMGKLS
+7035 
-7047 GKTNALSGT
+7047 
-7056 GNVTLSDVNVD
+7056 
-7067 ATDVNSVADAID
+7067 
-7079 GVVTA
+7079 
-7084 TVTADTA
+7084 
-7091 TNLATN
+7091 
-7097 LTNATATDALSL
+7097 
-7109 TVTDAVTDAADLVTL
+7109 
-7124 NGKTNQQIDVTA
+7124 
-7136 ITSTIHGDASELID
+7136 
-7150 IYVTNVT
+7150 
-7157 QYNGLGNE
+7157 
-7165 AVTIDDTTT
+7165 
-7174 AVNVDTIANKT
+7174 
-7185 TGVLTATILTG
+7185 
-7196 AVATTLAA
+7196 
-7204 ITHVDTNDIIT
+7204 
-7215 FTTNDT
+7215 
-7221 SVDATDLVA
+7221 
-7230 LNAKVDTFG
+7230 
-7239 VGTITTITE
+7239 
-7248 AFGTIG
+7248 
-7254 ASAVNIT
+7254 
-7261 DALGIAANSNVTITG
+7261 
-7276 GSISVSDTS
+7276 
-7285 IIADA
+7285 
-7290 TTAVVTAIVSE
+7290 
-7301 GDATTLKTLT
+7301 
-7311 TDNTDMI
+7311 
-7318 TVTMAAA
+7318 
-7325 STQASDLSIID
+7325 
-7336 GKTGVAIDATN
+7336 
-7347 ITELTG
+7347 
-7353 DATDVKTLLSS
+7353 
-7364 STITTVTD
+7364 
-7372 GSLAVTVSGTTSV
+7372 
-7385 SDINTINSDSATGVV
+7385 
-7400 TATAVEHDA
+7400 
-7409 TTLKTLNTTNADA
+7409 
-7422 ITITMAASSTAAAD
+7422 
-7436 LITIEGKTS
+7436 
-7445 EAIDATSITAL
+7445 
-7456 TGNVADVKTALAS
+7456 
-7469 GEITTVTNNTLGV
+7469 
-7482 TLSGTTVAAA
+7482 
-7492 DLVTIDSDSATGTIN
+7492 
-7507 ASSFTTISGSL
+7507 
-7518 SDLNS
+7518 
-7523 VYNSG
+7523 
-7528 NFTNLGNEN
+7528 
-7537 ITITDTGTITSTD
+7537 
-7550 LNDLLT
+7550 
-7556 ETSGTISL
+7556 
-7564 GSVTIN
+7564 
-7570 VVSGD
+7570 
-7575 TLDLSSINSTGTVTI
+7575 
-7590 NDSTGNEDITGTSTD
+7590 
-7605 DILNLNSGNDTV
+7605 
-7617 NLGAGNDTIKVDI
+7617 
-7630 ADLDIND
+7630 
-7637 NITDTS
+7637 
-7643 GTDNVTF
+7643 
-7650 NDSGTIDSADVID
+7650 
-7663 FSGIETLNMYSGDDT
+7663 
-7678 VTFDDVSEF
+7678 
-7687 DNFRNEL
+7687 
-7694 DVVDSGGTDTLKF
+7694 
-7707 GSTSVTGDLNFNN
+7707 
-7720 LDEFEN
+7720 
-7726 LELSSTNDD
+7726 
-7735 VTLSGDEPDNIYGLG
+7735 
-7750 GDDSFTLD
+7750 
-7758 YSNVSSFT
+7758 
-7766 TIDGGADVDEVIV
+7766 
-7779 QGTFAANNTDFGTVN
+7779 
-7794 DYDNIET
+7794 
-7801 LDISG
+7801 
-7806 MSLTGT
+7806 
-7812 DSDEIQFTGDLIN
+7812 
-7825 EWTNGGAVSGALTLQ
+7825 
-7840 LTADQMENIGY
+7840 
-7851 TDSGSTY
+7851 
-7858 QSSVSDGVTYN
+7858 
-7869 LENGATLTIEQVV
+7869 